1 MAQPGGRELFGAS
14 LGVAPQLQP
23 LQGMLLRPSTGICP
37 KDLTRDMRGF
47 FNSLLGQGWKVSPSI
62 DIPVHGMATLAE
74 IQGGRDITG
83 VLLKKEQDMK
93 RRREVYSAPASQ
105 AFASCLALPPSSRSP
120 AGRKAGAT
128 VQNSAEQSAAI
139 GRLEA
144 ALAKDPRSGGQP
156 VKLRTTIAVRMR
168 ANAGSVAGPLV
179 RWETHAEKE
188 LRWVEDK

>member
-105 AFASCLALPPSSRSP
+105 AFASCLALPPNSRSP

-128 VQNSAEQSAAI
+128 VQNSAEQSAPSDDSKPPSQKTP
-139 GRLEA
+139 EA
-144 ALAKDPRSGGQP
+144 AANQSNSEQPSRSGCEQTP
-156 VKLRTTIAVRMR
+156 AL
-168 ANAGSVAGPLV
+168 
-179 RWETHAEKE
+179 
-188 LRWVEDK
+188 